1 MAGWGDSVVRVFP
14 LRQKGGYTDLGAFPY
29 TVTPHAVRLT
39 DRADGTKWW
48 VTYNLTF
55 PTADSQ
61 GYISI
66 TNAVPPQVMDAITYL
81 AGEEPYFIGT
91 AGVSRLIVRGGYL
104 GADETPPAFST
115 SDQSNMK
122 LYSIVPGFN
131 APMRQLI
138 LASTTDS
145 KGKLYAWVP
154 FTFVRTP
161 NPT

>member
-1 MAGWGDSVVRVFP
+1 MTVFP
-14 LRQKGGYTDLGAFPY
+14 LQTRGGYTNLGAFPY

-48 VTYNLTF
+48 VTYNLTVSYPDGF
-55 PTADSQ
+55 
-61 GYISI
+61 GLISI
-66 TNAVPPQVMDAITYL
+66 TDTLPPKVLDAVTYG
-81 AGEEPYFIGT
+81 AFEEPYFIGT

-104 GADETPPAFST
+104 GADETPPPFST

-122 LYSIVPGFN
+122 LYSVALGFN

-138 LASTTDS
+138 LASTTDA
-145 KGKLYAWVP
+145 KGNLYAWVP